1 VATQSLKGGTLWR
14 TDFRGKRDFHLKIW
28 ALSPFCDFSPKK
40 KVIPHAITIFRT
52 TMVIGI
58 CNESKEDDES
68 R

>member
-1 VATQSLKGGTLWR
+1 M
-14 TDFRGKRDFHLKIW
+14 KIL
-28 ALSPFCDFSPKK
+28 ALSPLCDFSPKK
-40 KVIPHAITIFRT
+40 KLIPHAITIFRT